1 MSKGPGNVD
10 QKDIFND
17 TSNDIIAGNDIILGL
32 KWLFI
37 VATLMKQILVILGVD
52 HPCTKLGCFASLKL
66 YC

>member
-32 KWLFI
+32 K
-37 VATLMKQILVILGVD
+37 
-52 HPCTKLGCFASLKL
+52 
-66 YC
+66 